1 MTWTTAHVTQLL
13 SIGERGSVTPQEH
26 DALTGMGLL
35 TDTTEALLSRMRHSC
50 IAGSTS
56 TTFPWTNHVYLNS
69 ALDLPIRLLLP
80 PHDDIPPPPTTAGA
94 ALRAYRHASHR
105 PIP

>member
-1 MTWTTAHVTQLL
+1 MPWTTAHVTQLL
-13 SIGERGSVTPQEH
+13 SIGERGSVTPQER

-35 TDTTEALLSRMRHSC
+35 TDTTEALL
-50 IAGSTS
+50 IADAILLYRWQREHHFSLDQIT
-56 TTFPWTNHVYLNS
+56 YILNT

-80 PHDDIPPPPTTAGA
+80 PHDDIPPVTAGA
-94 ALRAYRHASHR
+94 ALRAYRHTSHR